1 MNEMPEKTKT
11 AAIVGLVVI
20 AVAAAAYIVATY
32 DVTGERP
39 QIPPPPPTDPDLLL
53 YSEADTFDTGF
64 DRVHAIAVGPDDL
77 TYVAGP
83 TSIRVFNPEGE
94 PEGDI
99 AVDGARCLAVD
110 DDGTLYAATQQHIYT
125 VAEDGEPAVWKE
137 LPVGAR
143 VTAIAL
149 SEQGVFVADHSDLRV
164 RRYDRAGEFINEIAA
179 ADERR
184 DIRGLRAP
192 TPFLDVA
199 VGPDGLAYVTNPGF
213 MQIEVYTPDGEPLA
227 TWGEPGT
234 GIREFRPCCN
244 PCHIAVLRDGRI
256 VTSEKGE
263 PRVKIYE
270 KDGGF
275 VGVVAGPE
283 HFPHPPAV
291 DARTA
296 ERPANDV
303 AVDSRDR
310 VLVLDSVRMAVRI
323 FVEKG
328 SE

>member
-1 MNEMPEKTKT
+1 MSENAKT
-11 AAIVGLVVI
+11 AVIVGLVVV

-39 QIPPPPPTDPDLLL
+39 QIPPPPPTDPDLVL
-53 YSEADTFDTGF
+53 YREVPGFDTGF
-64 DRVHAIAVGPDDL
+64 DQVHAIAVGPGDL
-77 TYVAGP
+77 VYVAGP
-83 TSIRVFNPEGE
+83 SSIRVFDPEGE
-94 PEGDI
+94 PERDV
-99 AVDGARCLAVD
+99 AVPGARSLAVD
-110 DDGTLYAATQQHIYT
+110 ADGTLYAATQQRIYT
-125 VAEDGEPAVWKE
+125 ILPDGEPAVWKE

-143 VTAIAL
+143 VTGIAV
-149 SEQGVFVADHSDLRV
+149 SDAGVFVADHSDLLV
-164 RRYDRAGEFINEIAA
+164 RRYDRAGGLLNEIAG

-184 DIRGLRAP
+184 DIRGIRAP
-192 TPFLDVA
+192 MPHLDVA
-199 VGPDGLAYVTNPGF
+199 VGPDGLVYVVNPGF

-227 TWGEPGT
+227 AWGEPGT
-234 GIREFRPCCN
+234 DIRGFRPCCN
-244 PCHIAVLRDGRI
+244 PCHITVLGDGRI

-283 HFPHPPAV
+283 LFPHPPAV

-303 AVDSRDR
+303 AADSRDR
-310 VLVLDSVRMAVRI
+310 VLVLDRVRMAVRI

-328 SE
+328 AE

>member
-1 MNEMPEKTKT
+1 MSENAKT

-64 DRVHAIAVGPDDL
+64 DQVHAIAVGPGDL
-77 TYVAGP
+77 TYVAG
-83 TSIRVFNPEGE
+83 SNAVRVFNSDGE
-94 PEGDI
+94 PERELAI
-99 AVDGARCLAVD
+99 SGARSLAVD
-110 DDGTLYAATQQHIYT
+110 ADGTLYAATRERIYT
-125 VAEDGEPAVWKE
+125 VADDGGPTVWKE
-137 LPVGAR
+137 LPAGAL
-143 VTAIAL
+143 VTGITA
-149 SEQGVFVADHSDLRV
+149 SEDDVLVADHADLVV
-164 RRYDRAGEFINEIAA
+164 RRYDRSGELVNEIGA
-179 ADERR
+179 ADEGR

-192 TPFLDVA
+192 TEALDVA
-199 VGPDGLAYVTNPGF
+199 VGPDGLAYVTNPGY
-213 MQIEVYTPDGEPLA
+213 MQIEVYTLAGDPLA
-227 TWGEPGT
+227 AWGEPGT
-234 GIREFRPCCN
+234 DIRGFRPSCN
-244 PCHIAVLRDGRI
+244 PCQLAVLSDGRL
-256 VTSEKGE
+256 VTSERGE

-283 HFPHPPAV
+283 LFPPPPAV

-296 ERPANDV
+296 ERPANYV
-303 AVDSRDR
+303 AVDSVDR
-310 VLVLDSVRMAVRI
+310 VLVLDPVQMTVRI

-328 SE
+328 GER